1 MHIGIG
7 IPTVVPQG
15 RPELLVEWARRADAA
30 GFSSL
35 SVLDRLVYENPEPLV
50 TLAMVAGVT
59 TRIRLLTS
67 VLLAPLRPAGLLAK
81 EAATLDMLSGGRL
94 TLGLGVGNRE
104 DDFTASPATY
114 RNRGAFFEDQLATMK
129 RIWAGEGAAEGTGPV
144 GPAPARKGGPELLIG
159 GRAPAALRRSARW
172 GDGYVIGSV
181 SNPQAARETYDVVA
195 QEWASL
201 GRPGKPRFVGGLACA
216 IGEEAARIT
225 MEEVQRYYS
234 YQGGPPGN
242 APGRPGPS
250 AAAGARLL
258 PHTPAAIKEQLAACE
273 AAGVDEVLLRPG
285 VFDPE
290 QVDRL
295 AAAVL

>member
-1 MHIGIG
+1 MRIGIG
-7 IPTVVPQG
+7 IPTLVPQENPG
-15 RPELLVEWARRADAA
+15 LLVEWARRADAA

-35 SVLDRLVYENPEPLV
+35 SVLDRVVYPNPDPLV
-50 TLAMVAGVT
+50 TLAVLAGVT

-81 EAATLDMLSGGRL
+81 EAATLDLLSGGRL

-104 DDFTASPATY
+104 DDFTATPATF
-114 RNRGAFFEDQLATMK
+114 RNRGAHFEEQLATMK
-129 RIWAGEGAAEGTGPV
+129 RIWAGGPAVDGAGPV
-144 GPAPARKGGPELLIG
+144 GPAPARAGGPELLIG
-159 GRAPAALRRSARW
+159 GRAPVALRRSARW

-181 SNPQAARETYDVVA
+181 SNPEAARQTYEVVA
-195 QEWASL
+195 EEWKAL
-201 GRPGKPRFVGGLACA
+201 GRAGRPRFVGGLACA

-225 MEEVQRYYS
+225 MEEVQRYYA

-242 APGRPGPS
+242 APGRPGPA

-258 PHTPAAIKEQLAACE
+258 PHTPAAIREQLAACE

>member
-1 MHIGIG
+1 MRIGIG
-7 IPTVVPQG
+7 IPTVVPHD
-15 RPELLVEWARRADAA
+15 RPELLLEWARRADAA

-50 TLAMVAGVT
+50 TLAIVAGVT
-59 TRIRLLTS
+59 KRVRLLTS

-104 DDFTASPATY
+104 DDFTASPAVY
-114 RNRGAFFEDQLATMK
+114 RNRGAHFEEQLATMK
-129 RIWAGEGAAEGTGPV
+129 QIWEGGPAAKGAGPA

-181 SNPQAARETYDVVA
+181 SNPEAARQTYDVVA
-195 QEWASL
+195 AEWKAL
-201 GRPGKPRFVGGLACA
+201 GKPGRPLFVGGLACA

-225 MEEVQRYYS
+225 MEEVQRYYA

-250 AAAGARLL
+250 TAAGARLL
-258 PHTPAAIKEQLAACE
+258 PHTPAAIKEQLKACE

-290 QVDRL
+290 QVDML
-295 AAAVL
+295 ASAAL